1 MSAGS
6 LDNAYEAALLRRMKA
21 CAAELDKTVSPAPPL
36 RTLLAYERPT
46 PRPIGRPGLRFAL
59 SIGAIALAI
68 ALALGRPLF
77 QGHGAGVPLSP
88 VTPGA
93 IASPCE
99 SPIVS
104 PSTPSFAPL
113 PASPP
118 FAGPCPSPSLA
129 SAPPPLS

>member
-6 LDNAYEAALLRRMKA
+6 LDTAYEAALLRRMKE

-36 RTLLAYERPT
+36 RTLLAYERRTRWPS
-46 PRPIGRPGLRFAL
+46 GRPSLRVGLSVGAFAV
-59 SIGAIALAI
+59 AI
-68 ALALGRPLF
+68 ALALALPLLQGR
-77 QGHGAGVPLSP
+77 GAGGPLSP

-99 SPIVS
+99 SQIVS
-104 PSTPSFAPL
+104 PSMPSFAS
-113 PASPP
+113 PASPS
-118 FAGPCPSPSLA
+118 FTRLCPSPSLA